1 MNHYAFTASHMQAL
15 PVNLRA
21 LIGKYFAGSR
31 WQETCDFY
39 NALPERYRA
48 TVCFHAG
55 LKKRHTVIFLH
66 ELNDADRECLVNAL
80 DELRKAFAKHR
91 RHEVGNIAYLQRLTI
106 SERKT
111 LFMHAGL
118 TAAEFNQPLWR
129 IDDAGCQWRGTLL
142 TAIREL
148 ITAFDDAPI
157 VLTAIKPEAYIRN

>member
-1 MNHYAFTASHMQAL
+1 MNQYAFTTSHMQTL

-21 LIGKYFAGSR
+21 LIGNFFAHSR

-66 ELNDADRECLVNAL
+66 EMNDADRECLVNAL
-80 DELRKAFAKHR
+80 DELRKAFAKYR
-91 RHEVGNIAYLQRLTI
+91 KHELGNIAYMQRLTI

-118 TAAEFNQPLWR
+118 TLAEFSQPLWR
-129 IDDAGCQWRGTLL
+129 VDDVECQWREPLL
-142 TAIREL
+142 KAIREM
-148 ITAFDDAPI
+148 ITIFEDAPTI
-157 VLTAIKPEAYIRN
+157 LTAIKPEAYIRS